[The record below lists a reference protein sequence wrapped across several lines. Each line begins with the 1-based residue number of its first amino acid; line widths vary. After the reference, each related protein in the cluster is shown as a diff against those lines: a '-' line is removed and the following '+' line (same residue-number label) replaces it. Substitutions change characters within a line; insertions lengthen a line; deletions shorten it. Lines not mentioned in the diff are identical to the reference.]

1 MNTKYPI
8 NGRVTTLNDLVHEY
22 GASSSW
28 PKDNKKY
35 DLIDNPET
43 IVSQPFQ
50 NLVFKDA
57 LDANNKFVGERPYEI
72 VYFDNVYSNTE
83 RDSTGKHMK
92 IIQKSDSSVF
102 TDNYPG
108 GISGHEYIKAG
119 DVADPGKIISG
130 KYGFK
135 FIVASQNDKKQYY
148 YNYRTSTGEATVM
161 YALRNI
167 IKILKK
173 SNKNLLTCIQQLF
186 IPKID
191 KDGNKTYPEI
201 DNIINKNNN
210 ELKSEA
216 YKYLGDFIWTY
227 KNIQIK
233 NYTTAEQSILN
244 IASTKGYLKLDTNT
258 RSSINDVL
266 NAWVG
271 NNTDNNYSYNQ
282 ESQYN
287 QLKYYLNIF
296 ANSQR
301 FFVSYVTGF
310 RFGKISNKSYLQ
322 IEPVLRCDLGAFVL
336 YNSVVILSSIHDYR
350 TALPQNEISEDTQL
364 DIILKYK
371 VTYENISK
379 ESTPI
384 TTTISLTWHDIIY
397 NSNKDKFKDNP
408 ENIWFSLRNAVCEN
422 KDIYEADNEDGYKE
436 YMDDKETFGKHAYK
450 DESGYFPDINKTS
463 LKTLNW
469 PINESLLLTDE
480 TEFKNI
486 INNPLYTNE
495 NKIKNYA
502 STADP
507 STFNTNDLNK
517 IKEII
522 NIKGHYAPF
531 GTLRMHNFLDKENG
545 KSGYHCD
552 IDLLRCKNF
561 YIVQQNSEISNIS
574 INIYY
579 SIPYDT
585 IIPNTCVRL
594 ISKSFKDAGI
604 SDDNKAD
611 KDKPNSII
619 KWQQEVLGSNII
631 YSIPNNSDNEVFIT
645 ISSSSTKMKLYA
657 SGETEP
663 LTSTKKDSYINNL
676 NLELYYLDSTETW
689 QLAEKDV
696 DYIINA
702 YTRSN
707 TLPYYSF
714 KFKNSM
720 KKGLFWKFKF
730 NDIKQ
735 FLYFRSNDIQ
745 KNDKQQLTII
755 PLHVQDENS
764 ATIEQKVKG
773 LNNIDISLQYLI
785 YHENTNA
792 DSYINDTTCLNCF
805 TQAFT
810 KQSSNW
816 NQNAYVNKNQSFYI
830 EPISFKTSDSYQY
843 QEFNTTVHNPFN
855 VAYKTAKII
864 NDKNIYKFVQ
874 CSTLFGKEI
883 NNRRVS
889 IEEISDETQ
898 PSIYLAFEPIYI
910 IEFGKI
916 QFSTE
921 IDEIDRKPLVESS
934 CKERYGTDNTIS
946 LNQFKY
952 KINTGANT
960 ESINLQD
967 KVNNLNI
974 LSLYTSIIFV
984 DCDFLKI
991 NNKSIDKDLQQ
1002 VTSSNQTSTGFL
1014 ISYNIVVSSFNSTN
1028 NTYEEITDEKG
1039 NKAGTVSISNGLTQ
1053 SQINERFSKIKFK
1066 PNKQYLV
1073 DIVFTY
1079 FRQRTK
1085 EIACSFSHSNSL
1097 YNGYVTLT
1105 ITKNPVGYVGTLK
1118 EGTVYSGSS
1127 RPISLPIGCKI
1138 TLQNNFKIPDKYK
1151 DKMDWLG
1158 WAYTYNPGK
1167 YEKGNG
1173 DNNTLTIDIDN
1184 TYTDISIIGYLYID
1198 QSISTKPDA
1207 TTPSTPTT
1215 PDTSSNK
1222 P

>member
-8 NGRVTTLNDLVHEY
+8 NGRVATLNDIVHEY

-28 PKDNKKY
+28 PQTSDYNLF
-35 DLIDNPET
+35 DTSN

-83 RDSTGKHMK
+83 RDPTGKHMK
-92 IIQKSDSSVF
+92 IIQQSDSAVF
-102 TDNYPG
+102 SDLYPG

-119 DVADPGKIISG
+119 DVANPGNIIRG

-167 IKILKK
+167 IKILRKYN
-173 SNKNLLTCIQQLF
+173 SQNLLTYIQELF
-186 IPKID
+186 IPVKNEKGD
-191 KDGNKTYPEI
+191 TTYPGI
-201 DNIINKNNN
+201 DDIIVNNDLN
-210 ELKSEA
+210 SDA

-227 KNIQIK
+227 KNINIE
-233 NYTTAEQSILN
+233 NYTRTEQSILT
-244 IASTKGYLKLDTNT
+244 IAQKNGYLT
-258 RSSINDVL
+258 
-266 NAWVG
+266 
-271 NNTDNNYSYNQ
+271 NNTETINIDTLFSNTSWKIFKTNDNNYSYNQ
-282 ESQYN
+282 ESIYN

-301 FFVSYVTGF
+301 FFVSYVTAF

-336 YNSVVILSSIHDYR
+336 YKEVTIIESIHDWR
-350 TALPQNEISEDTQL
+350 TALPQSAILPSTRI

-384 TTTISLTWHDIIY
+384 TTTISLTWNDIIK
-397 NSNKDKFKDNP
+397 NSDKTKDNQK
-408 ENIWFSLRNAVCEN
+408 NIWFTLRNAVCED
-422 KDIYEADNEDGYKE
+422 KDTNEDNGGYKD
-436 YMDDKETFGKHAYK
+436 YLDDKKKFGKYTY
-450 DESGYFPDINKTS
+450 DDGLGYFLNINKTS
-463 LKTLNW
+463 LKTLEW
-469 PINESLLLTDE
+469 PYNESLLLTDE
-480 TEFKNI
+480 TEFNNR
-486 INNPLYTNE
+486 INNPLY
-495 NKIKNYA
+495 NKNDIKNYA
-502 STADP
+502 NTADIT
-507 STFNTNDLNK
+507 TFNTEDK
-517 IKEII
+517 GEIKKVIYDYS
-522 NIKGHYAPF
+522 GPF
-531 GTLRMHNFLDKENG
+531 GTLRMHNFLDKENE

-561 YIVQQNSEISNIS
+561 YIIQQNSKISNIG

-594 ISKSFKDAGI
+594 ISKSFEDAGI

-611 KDKPNSII
+611 KDKPSNIVG
-619 KWQQEVLGSNII
+619 WQQDGLGKDII

-645 ISSSSTKMKLYA
+645 ISSTEAKVKLYA
-657 SGETEP
+657 SGEKEP
-663 LTSTKKDSYINNL
+663 LTSTNKDSYINNL
-676 NLELYYLDSTETW
+676 NLELYYLNSNGIW
-689 QLAEKDV
+689 QLAEKNV

-702 YTRSN
+702 YTHSN

-714 KFKNSM
+714 RFKNSN
-720 KKGLFWKFKF
+720 KTYVFWKFKF

-755 PLHVQDENS
+755 SLYVQDENS
-764 ATIEQKVKG
+764 ATIEQKVRG

-785 YHENTNA
+785 YHADTNA
-792 DSYINDTTCLNCF
+792 ESYTHGTTCLNCF
-805 TQAFT
+805 TQAFIR
-810 KQSSNW
+810 SSTTY

-843 QEFNTTVHNPFN
+843 QEFNTIKHKPFN
-855 VAYKTAKII
+855 VAYKTSTVM
-864 NDKNIYKFVQ
+864 NNKNIYKFKQ

-883 NNRRVS
+883 DNRRVL
-889 IEEISDETQ
+889 INEHTIETQ

-921 IDEIDRKPLVESS
+921 IDEVDKKPLVEGACST
-934 CKERYGTDNTIS
+934 RYNNNIT
-946 LNQFKY
+946 LNIFKY
-952 KINTGANT
+952 KINSGAST

-967 KVNNLNI
+967 MVNNMII
-974 LSLYTSIIFV
+974 LSLYTSDIFI

-991 NNKSIDKDLQQ
+991 LGSSIDEDLQSI
-1002 VTSSNQTSTGFL
+1002 SSQYL
-1014 ISYNIVVSSFNSTN
+1014 ISYDVVISSYDFTAN
-1028 NTYEEITDEKG
+1028 NYVKQG
-1039 NKAGTVSISNGLTQ
+1039 QASISNGLTK
-1053 SQINERFSKIKFK
+1053 SQINENFYKIKFE

-1073 DIVFTY
+1073 DIIFTKY
-1079 FRQRTK
+1079 RKRTS
-1085 EIACSFSHSNSL
+1085 EIACTFFCTDSRFDGYITL
-1097 YNGYVTLT
+1097 LIIKLPPDYNGELSNV
-1105 ITKNPVGYVGTLK
+1105 KNPPY
-1118 EGTVYSGSS
+1118 YSTPGST
-1127 RPISLPIGCKI
+1127 RPISLPIGCTVNIKH
-1138 TLQNNFKIPDKYK
+1138 NFDV
-1151 DKMDWLG
+1151 LLN
-1158 WAYTYNPGK
+1158 A
-1167 YEKGNG
+1167 NG
-1173 DNNTLTIDIDN
+1173 DKIKWNGWTYPGATEAKIDKEIELKIGETSN
-1184 TYTDISIIGYLYID
+1184 ISITANLYAD
-1198 QSISTKPDA
+1198 PSITVNS
-1207 TTPSTPTT
+1207 PSTPSI
-1215 PDTSSNK
+1215 PSILDNSNNNH
-1222 P
+1222 

>member
-8 NGRVTTLNDLVHEY
+8 NGRVATLNDLVHEY

-28 PKDNKKY
+28 PKTTVY
-35 DLIDNPET
+35 PFIDTPEK

-83 RDSTGKHMK
+83 RDTTGKHMK
-92 IIQKSDSSVF
+92 IIQKNDSDVF
-102 TDNYPG
+102 SGLYPG
-108 GISGHEYIKAG
+108 GMSGHEYIKAG
-119 DVADPGKIISG
+119 DVANPGKIIEG

-135 FIVASQNDKKQYY
+135 FIVASQNGKKQYY

-173 SNKNLLTCIQQLF
+173 LNNNTLLTCIQYLF
-186 IPKID
+186 ISED
-191 KDGNKTYPEI
+191 DDTYPEI
-201 DNIINKNNN
+201 DNIIDKNNN
-210 ELKSEA
+210 ELKSNA

-227 KNIQIK
+227 KNIK
-233 NYTTAEQSILN
+233 LNNYTRTEQSILN
-244 IASTKGYLKLDTNT
+244 IAESKGYLKLNNNSL
-258 RSSINDVL
+258 SSIKEVL
-266 NAWVG
+266 TNWTG
-271 NNTDNNYSYNQ
+271 KDKDDNYSYNQ
-282 ESQYN
+282 ESDYN

-336 YNSVVILSSIHDYR
+336 YKSVIILSSIHDYR

-384 TTTISLTWHDIIY
+384 TTTISLTWYDII
-397 NSNKDKFKDNP
+397 NNTTEGK
-408 ENIWFSLRNAVCEN
+408 NIWFTLRNAVCDDMELEEN
-422 KDIYEADNEDGYKE
+422 KE
-436 YMDDKETFGKHAYK
+436 YIKHPEKFGKYTYE
-450 DESGYFPDINKTS
+450 DESCYFPNINKTS

-480 TEFKNI
+480 TVFKNI
-486 INNPLYTNE
+486 INNPLYNE
-495 NKIKNYA
+495 HDIKNYA

-507 STFNTNDLNK
+507 TTFNTNDLAEIKK
-517 IKEII
+517 I
-522 NIKGHYAPF
+522 IKKGNYAPF
-531 GTLRMHNFLDKENG
+531 GILRMHNFLDKENE

-552 IDLLRCKNF
+552 IALLRCKNF
-561 YIVQQNSEISNIS
+561 YIVQQNLEVSNIG

-594 ISKSFKDAGI
+594 ISKSFEDAGT
-604 SDDNKAD
+604 SDDNTAV
-611 KDKPNSII
+611 KDKPADIV
-619 KWQQEVLGSNII
+619 KQQQRDLGNDII

-645 ISSSSTKMKLYA
+645 ISSSSNKMRLYA
-657 SGETEP
+657 SGEKEP
-663 LTSTKKDSYINNL
+663 LTSTKKESYINNL
-676 NLELYYLDSTETW
+676 NLELYYLDSTGTW

-702 YTRSN
+702 YTRPN

-714 KFKNSM
+714 KFKNSIE
-720 KKGLFWKFKF
+720 KQIFWKFKF

-735 FLYFRSNDIQ
+735 FLYFRSNNIQ
-745 KNDKQQLTII
+745 RNDKQQLTII

-773 LNNIDISLQYLI
+773 LNNIDIALQYLI
-785 YHENTNA
+785 YHENTNT

-810 KQSSNW
+810 KQSTAW
-816 NQNAYVNKNQSFYI
+816 NQDAYVNKNQKFYI
-830 EPISFKTSDSYQY
+830 EPISFKTSDTYQY

-855 VAYKTAKII
+855 VAYKTSTII

-883 NNRRVS
+883 NNRRVL
-889 IEEISDETQ
+889 IDEISTETQ

-921 IDEIDRKPLVESS
+921 NDEVDRKPLVESS
-934 CKERYGTDNTIS
+934 CKDRYRTIS

-952 KINTGANT
+952 KINNGANT
-960 ESINLQD
+960 TSINLQD

-974 LSLYTSIIFV
+974 LSLYTSIIFI
-984 DCDFLKI
+984 DSDFLKI
-991 NNKSIDKDLQQ
+991 NNQSIDEDLQQ
-1002 VTSSNQTSTGFL
+1002 VTSSTQTSTGFL
-1014 ISYNIVVSSFNSTN
+1014 ISYNIVVSSFNN
-1028 NTYEEITDEKG
+1028 NTYEQITDEKG
-1039 NKAGTVSISNGLTQ
+1039 NKITVSISNGLTQ
-1053 SQINERFSKIKFK
+1053 SQINERLSQIKFK

-1105 ITKNPVGYVGTLK
+1105 ITKNPPGYVGTLK

-1138 TLQNNFKIPDKYK
+1138 TIQNNFKIPDKYK
-1151 DKMDWLG
+1151 DKMEWLG
-1158 WAYTYNPGK
+1158 WTYTYNPGK
-1167 YEKGNG
+1167 YEKGTG
-1173 DNNTLTIDIDN
+1173 DNNTLTIDINN

-1198 QSISTKPDA
+1198 QSITTKPDSTTQP
-1207 TTPSTPTT
+1207 TTPSTP
-1215 PDTSSNK
+1215 DTSNNK

>member
-8 NGRVTTLNDLVHEY
+8 NGRVTTLNDIVHEY

-28 PKDNKKY
+28 PKSTKY
-35 DLIDNPET
+35 TFLDTSNIA
-43 IVSQPFQ
+43 SQPFQ
-50 NLVFKDA
+50 NLVFKDS

-83 RDSTGKHMK
+83 RDPTGKHMK

-102 TDNYPG
+102 TGLYPG

-119 DVADPGKIISG
+119 DVANPGNIISG

-167 IKILKK
+167 IKILKE
-173 SNKNLLTCIQQLF
+173 NDKNLLTCIQQLF

-191 KDGNKTYPEI
+191 KDDNKTYPEI
-201 DNIINKNNN
+201 DNIINNN
-210 ELKSEA
+210 ELKTDA

-227 KNIQIK
+227 KNIRIK
-233 NYTTAEQSILN
+233 NYTTTEQSILN
-244 IASTKGYLKLDTNT
+244 IASSKGYLKLDTNT

-271 NNTDNNYSYNQ
+271 NNIDNNYSYNQ

-336 YNSVVILSSIHDYR
+336 YKEVKIIESIHDWR
-350 TALPQNEISEDTQL
+350 TALPQSAILRSTRL

-384 TTTISLTWHDIIY
+384 TTTISLTWDDIIK
-397 NSNKDKFKDNP
+397 NSDKTKDNQK
-408 ENIWFSLRNAVCEN
+408 NIWFTLRNAVCED
-422 KDIYEADNEDGYKE
+422 KDKDENNGGYKD
-436 YMDDKETFGKHAYK
+436 YIDDEKKFGKYTYD
-450 DESGYFPDINKTS
+450 DESGYFLNINKTS
-463 LKTLNW
+463 LKTLEW
-469 PINESLLLTDE
+469 PYNESLLLTDE
-480 TEFKNI
+480 TEFNNRK
-486 INNPLYTNE
+486 NNPLY
-495 NKIKNYA
+495 NKNDIKNYA
-502 STADP
+502 NTADIT
-507 STFNTNDLNK
+507 TFNNK
-517 IKEII
+517 DKDEIKKV
-522 NIKGHYAPF
+522 IKDYSGPF
-531 GTLRMHNFLDKENG
+531 GTLRMHNFLDKENE

-561 YIVQQNSEISNIS
+561 YIVQQNSQISNIG

-594 ISKSFKDAGI
+594 ISKSFEDAGI

-611 KDKPNSII
+611 KDKASNIVG
-619 KWQQEVLGSNII
+619 WQQKDLGKDII
-631 YSIPNNSDNEVFIT
+631 YSIPNNSANEVFIT
-645 ISSSSTKMKLYA
+645 ISSTEAKVKLYA
-657 SGETEP
+657 SGEKEP
-663 LTSTKKDSYINNL
+663 LTSTQKDSYINNL

-702 YTRSN
+702 YTHSN

-714 KFKNSM
+714 RFKNSN
-720 KKGLFWKFKF
+720 KTYVFWKFKF

-745 KNDKQQLTII
+745 SNDKQQLSII
-755 PLHVQDENS
+755 SLYVQDENS
-764 ATIEQKVKG
+764 ATIEQKVRG

-785 YHENTNA
+785 YHADTNA
-792 DSYINDTTCLNCF
+792 ESYINGTTCLNCF
-805 TQAFT
+805 TQAFIR
-810 KQSSNW
+810 SSTTQ

-843 QEFNTTVHNPFN
+843 QEFNTIKHKPFN
-855 VAYKTAKII
+855 VAYKTSTVM
-864 NDKNIYKFVQ
+864 NNKNIYKFKQ
-874 CSTLFGKEI
+874 CSTLFGKDI
-883 NNRRVS
+883 DNRRVL
-889 IEEISDETQ
+889 INEHTTETQ

-910 IEFGKI
+910 IEFGSI
-916 QFSTE
+916 QYSTE
-921 IDEIDRKPLVESS
+921 TDNGKPLVEGA
-934 CKERYGTDNTIS
+934 CRTRYNNNIT
-946 LNQFKY
+946 LNIFKY
-952 KINTGANT
+952 KINSGANT
-960 ESINLQD
+960 SSINLQD
-967 KVNNLNI
+967 KVNNMNI
-974 LSLYTSIIFV
+974 LSLYTSDIFI

-991 NNKSIDKDLQQ
+991 IGSSIDEDLQYI
-1002 VTSSNQTSTGFL
+1002 SSQYL
-1014 ISYNIVVSSFNSTN
+1014 ISYDVVISSYDFTAN
-1028 NTYEEITDEKG
+1028 NYVKQGQT
-1039 NKAGTVSISNGLTQ
+1039 SISNGLTK
-1053 SQINERFSKIKFK
+1053 SQINENFYKIKFD

-1073 DIVFTY
+1073 DIIFTKY
-1079 FRQRTK
+1079 RKRTS
-1085 EIACSFSHSNSL
+1085 EIACTFFCTDSRFDGYITL
-1097 YNGYVTLT
+1097 LITELPPGYNGELSNV
-1105 ITKNPVGYVGTLK
+1105 KNPPY
-1118 EGTVYSGSS
+1118 YSTPGST
-1127 RPISLPIGCKI
+1127 RPISLPIGCTVKLKHNFDVLIKVNGNKI
-1138 TLQNNFKIPDKYK
+1138 KWNGWTYTGATEAKMDTEIEFKI
-1151 DKMDWLG
+1151 G
-1158 WAYTYNPGK
+1158 ETSN
-1167 YEKGNG
+1167 
-1173 DNNTLTIDIDN
+1173 
-1184 TYTDISIIGYLYID
+1184 ISITANLYAD
-1198 QSISTKPDA
+1198 PSITV
-1207 TTPSTPTT
+1207 TPSTPSTPST
-1215 PDTSSNK
+1215 PDTSNNN

>member
-8 NGRVTTLNDLVHEY
+8 NGRVATLNDIVHEY

-28 PKDNKKY
+28 PQTSNYKLFDTSK
-35 DLIDNPET
+35 L
-43 IVSQPFQ
+43 VSQPFQ

-83 RDSTGKHMK
+83 RDPTGKHMK
-92 IIQKSDSSVF
+92 IIQKSDSDVF

-119 DVADPGKIISG
+119 DVANPGKIISG

-167 IKILKK
+167 IRIIKK
-173 SNKNLLTCIQQLF
+173 VKGSEAVSTYIKELF
-186 IPKID
+186 IDDND
-191 KDGNKTYPEI
+191 KEI
-201 DNIINKNNN
+201 NNIISNNDLRN
-210 ELKSEA
+210 DA

-227 KNIQIK
+227 KHIKLK
-233 NYTTAEQSILN
+233 NYTTAEYSILT
-244 IASTKGYLKLDTNT
+244 IAQKNGYLTNST
-258 RSSINDVL
+258 ETIDINTL
-266 NAWVG
+266 F
-271 NNTDNNYSYNQ
+271 NNTSWKFFKTKDNNYSYNQ
-282 ESQYN
+282 DSAYN

-350 TALPQNEISEDTQL
+350 TALPQNEISEDKQL

-379 ESTPI
+379 QSTPI
-384 TTTISLTWHDIIY
+384 TTTISLTWYDII
-397 NSNKDKFKDNP
+397 NHTTEGK
-408 ENIWFSLRNAVCEN
+408 NIWFTLRNAVCDDMEIEEN
-422 KDIYEADNEDGYKE
+422 KE
-436 YMDDKETFGKHAYK
+436 YIKHQEKFGKYTYK

-480 TEFKNI
+480 TIFKNI
-486 INNPLYTNE
+486 INNPLYNE
-495 NKIKNYA
+495 HDIKNYA

-507 STFNTNDLNK
+507 TTFNTNDLNK

-531 GTLRMHNFLDKENG
+531 GTLRMHNFLDKENE
-545 KSGYHCD
+545 KSEYYCD

-594 ISKSFKDAGI
+594 ISKSFEQAGI
-604 SDDNKAD
+604 SEDNKAD
-611 KDKPNSII
+611 KDKPDSII

-696 DYIINA
+696 DYIINT

-874 CSTLFGKEI
+874 CSTLFGKDI
-883 NNRRVS
+883 DNRRVS
-889 IEEISDETQ
+889 IEEISSETQ

-910 IEFGKI
+910 IEFGTI
-916 QFSTE
+916 QYSTE
-921 IDEIDRKPLVESS
+921 IDEVDKKPLVESS
-934 CKERYGTDNTIS
+934 CKDRYRSIS

-984 DCDFLKI
+984 DSDFLKI
-991 NNKSIDKDLQQ
+991 NDYSIDEDLQQ
-1002 VTSSNQTSTGFL
+1002 VTSSNQVSTGFL
-1014 ISYNIVVSSFNSTN
+1014 ISYDIVISSFNSSN
-1028 NTYEEITDEKG
+1028 NTYEK
-1039 NKAGTVSISNGLTQ
+1039 NGTVSISNGLTQ
-1053 SQINERFSKIKFK
+1053 SQINESFSKIKFK

-1073 DIVFTY
+1073 DIVFTK
-1079 FRQRTK
+1079 FRQRTG
-1085 EIACSFSHSNSL
+1085 EIACTFFCTDSRFDGFITL
-1097 YNGYVTLT
+1097 LIIDLPDGYNGDLSDKTSPYYTT
-1105 ITKNPVGYVGTLK
+1105 
-1118 EGTVYSGSS
+1118 SGST
-1127 RPISLPIGCKI
+1127 RPISLPIGCTVKLKHNFDTLLKANGDKI
-1138 TLQNNFKIPDKYK
+1138 KWNGWIYPGVTEADINNEITFKI
-1151 DKMDWLG
+1151 
-1158 WAYTYNPGK
+1158 
-1167 YEKGNG
+1167 G
-1173 DNNTLTIDIDN
+1173 DTLN
-1184 TYTDISIIGYLYID
+1184 ISITANLYAD
-1198 QSISTKPDA
+1198 PSITVNSSS
-1207 TTPSTPTT
+1207 TPSTPST
-1215 PDTSSNK
+1215 PDTSNNK

>member
-8 NGRVTTLNDLVHEY
+8 NGRVATLNDIVHEY

-28 PKDNKKY
+28 PQTSDYNLFDTSK
-35 DLIDNPET
+35 L
-43 IVSQPFQ
+43 VSQPFQ
-50 NLVFKDA
+50 NLVFKDT

-83 RDSTGKHMK
+83 RDPTGKHMK
-92 IIQKSDSSVF
+92 IIQKCDSSVF
-102 TDNYPG
+102 TGLYPG

-119 DVADPGKIISG
+119 DVANPGNIIKG

-173 SNKNLLTCIQQLF
+173 QGITNLSTFFQPLF
-186 IPKID
+186 IPVKNENGD
-191 KDGNKTYPEI
+191 TTYPGI
-201 DNIINKNNN
+201 DNIIENN
-210 ELKSEA
+210 ELKSDA

-227 KNIQIK
+227 KNINIE
-233 NYTTAEQSILN
+233 NYTRTEQSILT
-244 IASTKGYLKLDTNT
+244 IAQKNGYLKLHNEDIKII
-258 RSSINDVL
+258 SIDEL
-266 NAWVG
+266 LG
-271 NNTDNNYSYNQ
+271 NNNWNITLDNNYSYNQ
-282 ESQYN
+282 ESNYN

-336 YNSVVILSSIHDYR
+336 YKEVEIIESIHDWR
-350 TALPQNEISEDTQL
+350 TALPQSAILPSTRL

-384 TTTISLTWHDIIY
+384 TTTISLTWDDIIK
-397 NSNKDKFKDNP
+397 NSDKTKDNQK
-408 ENIWFSLRNAVCEN
+408 NIWFTLRNAVCED
-422 KDIYEADNEDGYKE
+422 KDTNEDNGGYKD
-436 YMDDKETFGKHAYK
+436 YIDDKKKFGKYTYT
-450 DESGYFPDINKTS
+450 DGSGYFLNINKTS
-463 LKTLNW
+463 LKTLEW
-469 PINESLLLTDE
+469 PYNESLLLTDE
-480 TEFKNI
+480 TEFNNR
-486 INNPLYTNE
+486 INNPLY
-495 NKIKNYA
+495 NKNDIKNYA
-502 STADP
+502 NTADIT
-507 STFNTNDLNK
+507 TFNTEDK
-517 IKEII
+517 GEIKKVIYDYS
-522 NIKGHYAPF
+522 GPF
-531 GTLRMHNFLDKENG
+531 GTLRMHNFLDKENE
-545 KSGYHCD
+545 KSGYYCD

-561 YIVQQNSEISNIS
+561 YIIQQNSQISNIG

-594 ISKSFKDAGI
+594 ISKSFEDAGI

-611 KDKPNSII
+611 KDKPSNIVG
-619 KWQQEVLGSNII
+619 WQQDGLGKDII

-645 ISSSSTKMKLYA
+645 ISSTEAKVKLYA
-657 SGETEP
+657 SGEKEP
-663 LTSTKKDSYINNL
+663 LTSTNKDSYINNL
-676 NLELYYLDSTETW
+676 NLELYYLNSNGIW
-689 QLAEKDV
+689 QLAEKNV

-702 YTRSN
+702 YTHSN

-714 KFKNSM
+714 RFKNAN
-720 KKGLFWKFKF
+720 KTYVFWKFKF

-755 PLHVQDENS
+755 SLYVQDENS
-764 ATIEQKVKG
+764 ATIEQKVRG

-785 YHENTNA
+785 YHADTNTE
-792 DSYINDTTCLNCF
+792 SYINGTTCLNCF
-805 TQAFT
+805 TQAFIR
-810 KQSSNW
+810 SSTTQ

-843 QEFNTTVHNPFN
+843 QEFNTIKHKPFN
-855 VAYKTAKII
+855 VAYKTSTVM
-864 NDKNIYKFVQ
+864 NNKNIYKFKQ
-874 CSTLFGKEI
+874 CSTLFGKDI
-883 NNRRVS
+883 DNRRVL
-889 IEEISDETQ
+889 INEHTIETQ

-921 IDEIDRKPLVESS
+921 IDEVDKKPLVEGACST
-934 CKERYGTDNTIS
+934 RYNNNIT
-946 LNQFKY
+946 LNIFKY
-952 KINTGANT
+952 KINSGAST

-967 KVNNLNI
+967 KVNNMII
-974 LSLYTSIIFV
+974 LSLYTSDIFI

-991 NNKSIDKDLQQ
+991 LGSSIDEDLQSI
-1002 VTSSNQTSTGFL
+1002 SSQYL
-1014 ISYNIVVSSFNSTN
+1014 ISYDVVISSYDFTAN
-1028 NTYEEITDEKG
+1028 NYVKQG
-1039 NKAGTVSISNGLTQ
+1039 QASISNGLTK
-1053 SQINERFSKIKFK
+1053 SQINENFYKIKFD

-1073 DIVFTY
+1073 DIIFTKY
-1079 FRQRTK
+1079 RKRTS
-1085 EIACSFSHSNSL
+1085 EIACTFSCIDSRFDGYITL
-1097 YNGYVTLT
+1097 LIIDLPPGYNGELSKIKTPPYYST
-1105 ITKNPVGYVGTLK
+1105 
-1118 EGTVYSGSS
+1118 SGST
-1127 RPISLPIGCKI
+1127 RPISLPIGCTVELI
-1138 TLQNNFKIPDKYK
+1138 HNFKVLLD
-1151 DKMDWLG
+1151 
-1158 WAYTYNPGK
+1158 A
-1167 YEKGNG
+1167 NG
-1173 DNNTLTIDIDN
+1173 DKIKWNGWSYSYIDKIDTGNNIKIKIGDTSN
-1184 TYTDISIIGYLYID
+1184 ISITANLYAD
-1198 QSISTKPDA
+1198 PSITVNSPSA
-1207 TTPSTPTT
+1207 PSTPE
-1215 PDTSSNK
+1215 TSNNN